1 MLLTTAET
9 LWTIALFVT
18 TLLGRKYNTLHQLD
32 IMQKHDPH
40 LRTVKIYSLNSKSS
54 LPLFSL

>member
-32 IMQKHDPH
+32 IMRQHDPH
-40 LRTVKIYSLNSKSS
+40 SRTVKIDSFNFKSVF
-54 LPLFSL
+54 PLFCL